1 MKLLSQIDEIPP
13 AKTLVISTLQWFI
26 ILMPS
31 ALIYGM
37 IVAPML
43 YPEPALQMQVIQAI
57 FVVSGIFQILQVF
70 IGHRLPIGVG
80 PTAIIII
87 GVGAGLAY
95 TTNAIFTSM
104 ILCGLAICGL
114 AVIKAHHFLKKL
126 FTFNIIV
133 TVLLMSCFAV
143 TPMLL
148 NLIIPKSPVAN
159 PTDYLIFA
167 ILYTL
172 FMLGLAGLLKGMA
185 KQLLLPIAMILGVV
199 LYIAVFPFNAP
210 VINSAPFG
218 LFVGIAPTGFDFSL
232 PLLVAFLFCYFTV
245 LVIDFSAVESIEL
258 SLKPEGMDSRFRRGM
273 AITGLSS
280 VVAGFLGVISC
291 ANSNFSLNVVL
302 ASRQGSR
309 YPLACAGILFII
321 IGCSPVIVST
331 LMAIPPVVIA
341 CLFIYL
347 LGGMFAATLS
357 LAKERS
363 GGIGYNSGLV
373 IGIALIFATL
383 IAFLP
388 VTTKT
393 LMNTRIE
400 PVLANS
406 FIVGIFSALVIEHV
420 FFRGQAEKE
429 IKLEEE
435 EEGIRKE
442 EVTQVQQEKGT
453 G

>member
-13 AKTLVISTLQWFI
+13 VTNLVTATLQWFV

-37 IVAPML
+37 LVAPML
-43 YPEPALQMQVIQAI
+43 YSEPALQMQVIQAI

-70 IGHRLPIGVG
+70 MGHRLPIGVG

-114 AVIKAHHFLKKL
+114 AVLKAHHFLKKL

-143 TPMLL
+143 TPMILS
-148 NLIIPKSPVAN
+148 LIIPKSPVEN

-167 ILYTL
+167 ILFTL
-172 FMLGLAGLLKGMA
+172 FMLGLSGFLKGMA
-185 KQLLLPIAMILGVV
+185 KQLLLPIAMILGVI
-199 LYIAVFPFNAP
+199 LYVVIFPFSPPA
-210 VINSAPFG
+210 ISSAPFG
-218 LFVGIAPTGFDFSL
+218 LFTGIIPTGFDFSL

-245 LVIDFSAVESIEL
+245 LVIDFSAAESIEL
-258 SLKPEGMDSRFRRGM
+258 SLKPEDMDSRFRRGM
-273 AITGLSS
+273 AVTGLSS
-280 VVAGFLGVISC
+280 VAAGFTGVIGC

-302 ASRQGSR
+302 ASRQASR

-347 LGGMFAATLS
+347 LGGMFAATLN

-373 IGIALIFATL
+373 IGVALIFATL

-393 LMNTRIE
+393 LMNTRLE

-406 FIVGIFSALVIEHV
+406 FIVGIFSALVIEHL

-429 IKLEEE
+429 ARMEEDEEIFLEDA
-435 EEGIRKE
+435 
-442 EVTQVQQEKGT
+442 VQKEKGT

>member
-13 AKTLVISTLQWFI
+13 AKTLIVATLQWFI

-37 IVAPML
+37 MVAPML
-43 YPEPALQMQVIQAI
+43 YTEPALQMQVIQAV

-95 TTNAIFTSM
+95 TTNAIFTAM

-114 AVIKAHHFLKKL
+114 AVVKAHHLLKKL

-133 TVLLMSCFAV
+133 TVLLMGCFAV
-143 TPMLL
+143 TPMILG
-148 NLIIPKSPVAN
+148 LIIPSSPVAN
-159 PTDYLIFA
+159 PTDYLVFA
-167 ILYTL
+167 ILFTL
-172 FMLGLAGLLKGMA
+172 FIIGLSGFLRGMA
-185 KQLLLPIAMILGVV
+185 KQLLLPFAMILGVV
-199 LYIAVFPFNAP
+199 LYVLVFPFQVPA
-210 VINSAPFG
+210 ISSAPFG
-218 LFVGIAPTGFDFSL
+218 LFSGIVPTGFEFSL
-232 PLLVAFLFCYFTV
+232 PLLVAFLFCFFTV
-245 LVIDFSAVESIEL
+245 LVIDFSAVESMEL
-258 SLKPEGMDSRFRRGM
+258 TLRPEGMDRRFRAGM
-273 AITGLSS
+273 AVTGLSS
-280 VVAGFLGVISC
+280 VAAGLAGTIGC
-291 ANSNFSLNVVL
+291 ANSNFSMNVVL

-309 YPLACAGILFII
+309 YPLACAGILFLI
-321 IGCSPVIVST
+321 IGFSPVIVST
-331 LMAIPPVVIA
+331 LMAIPTVVIA

-357 LAKERS
+357 LAKKRS

-373 IGIALIFATL
+373 IGVALIFATL

-393 LMNTRIE
+393 LMGNRIE

-406 FIVGIFSALVIEHV
+406 FIVGIFSALVIEHI
-420 FFRGQAEKE
+420 FFRGQAEQE
-429 IKLEEE
+429 IQREEE
-435 EEGIRKE
+435 KE
-442 EVTQVQQEKGT
+442 ATGGQGEQVQPEKGA

>member
-13 AKTLVISTLQWFI
+13 AKTLAIASLQWFI

-37 IVAPML
+37 MIAPML
-43 YPEPALQMQVIQAI
+43 YSSPALQMQVIQAV

-95 TTNAIFTSM
+95 TTNAIFTAM
-104 ILCGLAICGL
+104 AICGFAICCL
-114 AVIKAHHFLKKL
+114 AAVKAHHFLKKL

-133 TVLLMSCFAV
+133 TVLLMGCFAV
-143 TPMLL
+143 TPMIIG
-148 NLIIPKSPVAN
+148 LIVPKSPVAN
-159 PTDYLIFA
+159 PTDYLAFA
-167 ILYTL
+167 ILFTL
-172 FMLGLAGLLKGMA
+172 FIIGLSGYLKGMA
-185 KQLLLPIAMILGVV
+185 KQLLLPIAMLIGVV
-199 LYIAVFPFNAP
+199 LYAVIFPFRIPAISP
-210 VINSAPFG
+210 APFG
-218 LFVGIAPTGFDFSL
+218 LFTGAMPTAFDFSL
-232 PLLVAFLFCYFTV
+232 PLLVAFLFCFFTV
-245 LVIDFSAVESIEL
+245 LVIDFSAIESMEL
-258 SLKPEGMDSRFRRGM
+258 ALRPPDMDRRFRSGM
-273 AITGLSS
+273 AVTGLSS
-280 VVAGFLGVISC
+280 IAAGFLGTIGC
-291 ANSNFSLNVVL
+291 ANSNFSMNVVL

-309 YPLACAGILFII
+309 YPLAIVGLLFVV
-321 IGCSPVIVST
+321 IGFSPVIVST
-331 LMAIPPVVIA
+331 LMAIPTLVIA

-357 LAKERS
+357 LAKERT

-373 IGIALIFATL
+373 IGVALIFATL

-393 LMNTRIE
+393 LMNTQIE

-406 FIVGIFSALVIEHV
+406 FIVGIFSALVIEHL
-420 FFRGQAEKE
+420 FFRGQAEQE
-429 IKLEEE
+429 IRIEAEEDS
-435 EEGIRKE
+435 GGDGGAP
-442 EVTQVQQEKGT
+442 VQPENGS